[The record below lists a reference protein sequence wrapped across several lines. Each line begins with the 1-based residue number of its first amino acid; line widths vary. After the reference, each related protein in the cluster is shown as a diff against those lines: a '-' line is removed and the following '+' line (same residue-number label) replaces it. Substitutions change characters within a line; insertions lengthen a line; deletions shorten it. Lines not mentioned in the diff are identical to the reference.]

1 MPRVRDAKKS
11 ATTIVVRSDSKSR
24 ISSTREPYTA
34 LMLRLFRSEHTA
46 GKAKQ
51 FLSIVEERQHAG
63 SPLKSEEWKWVLEEL
78 ELSRSSFY
86 SMRNKLLGAGMLSI
100 NSGEYHIS
108 GVFSKD
114 MHDMARWWWTA
125 VCGYDGEAL

>member
-34 LMLRLFRSEHTA
+34 LMLRLFRSERTA
-46 GKAKQ
+46 GKARQ
-51 FLSIVEERQHAG
+51 FLNLVEERQHAG
-63 SPLKSEEWKWVLEEL
+63 NPLKSGEWEWVLEEL
-78 ELSRSSFY
+78 GLSRSSFY

-125 VCGYDGEAL
+125 VCGYDDEAL